1 MKINL
6 TEDRVARMLVKFNI
20 EHPSDAGPAK
30 KRELLVK
37 AARKLPKHHQLA
49 LVRKNEG
56 IDQAQLAEKVGV
68 SKQLISDY
76 ERNVW
81 KTFQPQVMEYIQKGL
96 K

>member
-1 MKINL
+1 MEINL
-6 TEDRVARMLVKFNI
+6 TEDRVARMLVKFKI
-20 EHPSDAGPAK
+20 KHLVDAGPAK

-37 AARKLPKHHQLA
+37 AAQELPKHQQLA

-56 IDQAQLAEKVGV
+56 INQAQLAKKVGV

-76 ERNVW
+76 ERNIW